1 MIFNNW
7 EANTPRVE
15 RCSLKYKALKAELHV
30 IVNETLSCILN
41 FSSNGVLQFAGIAKC
56 WYVNSNKP

>member
-15 RCSLKYKALKAELHV
+15 RCSLKYKALNAELHV
-30 IVNETLSCILN
+30 IVNETLSSRTLAALESFN
-41 FSSNGVLQFAGIAKC
+41 LLALQNVGM
-56 WYVNSNKP
+56 

>member
-30 IVNETLSCILN
+30 IVNETLSLSRTLAAMESFN
-41 FSSNGVLQFAGIAKC
+41 LLALQNVGM
-56 WYVNSNKP
+56 